1 MPSPTPFGRPGDAKK
16 PHERLEAAVVDR
28 LAAMRGPGESYSD
41 VIVRLTPD
49 AGCARGADSTEA
61 VRKLGER
68 SHMAAHSENF
78 RDFSR
83 AAKR

>member
-49 AGCARGADSTEA
+49 AGCARGADSTPLLPLPVGRERA
-61 VRKLGER
+61 QILGKLP
-68 SHMAAHSENF
+68 
-78 RDFSR
+78 
-83 AAKR
+83 